1 MIRISDLAFQ
11 QLLLNGFQ
19 RAQGAAQQTQIQVAS
34 GKVSQTYG
42 GLGSS
47 ALQLLSMEGTISR
60 ANAFESSAKSA
71 LSRLQV
77 QETGL
82 TTIADAVGAARADFV
97 RTLATGS
104 AELLLPSLEV
114 QAQRMLSALNAEIG
128 GVYVFGGDKGD
139 EAPVDAKSLADI
151 GAAGSIDALFR
162 EGNARARL
170 AVEEGVTVDG
180 GPRASEVAR
189 DLLGELKDLANAQT
203 TLGPFRGD
211 LTAAQRDFIA
221 AKVVRF
227 DEIAAALNQTLGL
240 NGVSQAQ
247 ADEAISR
254 NVQRR
259 DLAETVASDIEDVDI
274 AGAVTR
280 LNQDQLAVQAAAKAL
295 ADATQLS
302 LLNFI

>member
-11 QLLLNGFQ
+11 QILLSGFQ
-19 RAQGAAQQTQIQVAS
+19 RAQGAAQERQIQVSS

-42 GLGSS
+42 GLGAS
-47 ALQLLSMEGTISR
+47 ALQLLSMEGALSR
-60 ANAFESSAKSA
+60 ANAFESAAKSA

-77 QETGL
+77 QEAGL

-104 AELLLPSLEV
+104 AELLLPGLEV
-114 QAQRMLSALNAEIG
+114 HAQRMLSALNASIG
-128 GVYVFGGDKGD
+128 GVFVFGGDKGD
-139 EAPVDAKSLADI
+139 EAPVAASTLADL

-162 EGNARARL
+162 EGDARVRL
-170 AVEEGVTVDG
+170 AVEEGVAVDG
-180 GPRASEVAR
+180 GPLASEVGR
-189 DLLGELKDLANAQT
+189 DLLIELQELANAEA
-203 TLGPFRGD
+203 TLGPFDGD
-211 LTAAQRDFIA
+211 LTAAQRDFLVE
-221 AKVVRF
+221 KVARF

-247 ADEAISR
+247 TEEAIAR

-259 DLAETVASDIEDVDI
+259 DLAEVVAADIEDVDI
-274 AGAVTR
+274 AEAIVR
-280 LNQDQLAVQAAAKAL
+280 LNQDQLAVQAAARAL
-295 ADATQLS
+295 ADATELS